1 LVSSVSINKSK
12 SRPAGREGGAT
23 AHVGDRRGTKRLE
36 PARPHAAVIPRST
49 NLIWRLIKVDGR
61 PREIV
66 DFEEAVVAF
75 FLDSAT
81 VLGVP
86 KSVAAIYGICFA
98 SPEPLSFGDVQR
110 RLDISAGSISQGL
123 RVLQEVGALKLLRT
137 EGDRRDFYT
146 PDLEL
151 RKVIV
156 RYLEQR
162 LETQLHSGRGRLL
175 AIANAVP
182 MAQSKELKIRLKS
195 LRTWHEQARAVLPIV
210 KAFLKLT

>member
-1 LVSSVSINKSK
+1 MSSTSINKSK
-12 SRPAGREGGAT
+12 SPPTPRDRDAT
-23 AHVGDRRGTKRLE
+23 VPSGDRRSTKR
-36 PARPHAAVIPRST
+36 PKPVRPDAAVIPRST

-61 PREIV
+61 PQEIV
-66 DFEEAVVAF
+66 AFEEAVVAF

-86 KSVAAIYGICFA
+86 KSVAAIYGICFS

-123 RVLQEVGALKLLRT
+123 RVLQEVGALKLMRT

-162 LETQLHSGRGRLL
+162 LETQLQSGRGRLL
-175 AIANAVP
+175 AITKAVP
-182 MAQSKELKIRLKS
+182 MAQSKELRVRLKS
-195 LRTWHEQARAVLPIV
+195 LRTWHEQARTVLPIV